1 MFADRRRNGLK
12 NERHKRQLCAV
23 AGLKIDLIPCAEFRN
38 VRHVDLVNARH
49 VGRGLF
55 VAEIVTRYVKRL
67 KSAERKP
74 LHQDIVNIT
83 GLVPRQV
90 DAETE
95 HRQHLLD
102 KHR

>member
-1 MFADRRRNGLK
+1 MPSAELTV
-12 NERHKRQLCAV
+12 QL
-23 AGLKIDLIPCAEFRN
+23 PAEEIEFLN
-38 VRHVDLVNARH
+38 SYAQEH
-49 VGRGLF
+49 GTT